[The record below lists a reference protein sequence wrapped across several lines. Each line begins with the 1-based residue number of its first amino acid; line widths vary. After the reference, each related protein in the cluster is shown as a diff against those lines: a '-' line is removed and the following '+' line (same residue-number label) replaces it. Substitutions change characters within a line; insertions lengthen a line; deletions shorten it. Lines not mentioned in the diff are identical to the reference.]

1 MSSQVGRS
9 SEPWAPVN
17 ALYIS
22 GSRTSDS
29 AMLGDSSQPVGR
41 PPTQRHHETPQVCGE
56 GSQQPPQQDEDSCLR
71 LSVCLSRQ
79 RHGPEQVRGV
89 DHEAAHPHRRSAFLV
104 LQRYTAISASATRN
118 TGVSKQRA
126 CRLTQEHTGI
136 WERFSGACLFKIPRW
151 PTWPQAQLC
160 TALLLRAGPVVES
173 RQSCRCV
180 HRAEPP
186 LAMAMRQAAATSM
199 RRVPF

>member
-1 MSSQVGRS
+1 M
-9 SEPWAPVN
+9 
-17 ALYIS
+17 YIS

-41 PPTQRHHETPQVCGE
+41 PPTQRHQHRKLHVVGRQPTDMSTARRRQLDVC
-56 GSQQPPQQDEDSCLR
+56 
-71 LSVCLSRQ
+71 LSVCLDNGTDQSKFGELITKQPTPTGVLLFWFYEVHTQHRSQQ
-79 RHGPEQVRGV
+79 R
-89 DHEAAHPHRRSAFLV
+89 
-104 LQRYTAISASATRN
+104 AISASATRN

>member
-1 MSSQVGRS
+1 
-9 SEPWAPVN
+9 
-17 ALYIS
+17 LYIS

-41 PPTQRHHETPQVCGE
+41 PPTERHQAPQVACGE
-56 GSQQPPQQDEDSCLR
+56 GSQQPADSKTKTARR

-89 DHEAAHPHRRSAFLV
+89 DHEAAHPRRSAFLV